1 MVRGSSLTR
10 YSGFF
15 ICWQVSD
22 WRVLESRLQ
31 DIQNRG
37 IQVSKMAAWIFSSL
51 SPAACDG
58 FEGRSVGELLFC
70 FGVRVRRACCSGCFE
85 SMVW

>member
-10 YSGFF
+10 YCGFF

-37 IQVSKMAAWIFSSL
+37 IQVSKMAAWIFSSVIPGSRYGL
-51 SPAACDG
+51 
-58 FEGRSVGELLFC
+58 EGRSVGELLFC